1 MPSKERFCWYC
12 GESLG
17 VIDSRYYD
25 RMDTCGKQECERE
38 LRDALRA
45 EREEA
50 HRKLD
55 ERNGWD
61 DY

>member
-1 MPSKERFCWYC
+1 
-12 GESLG
+12 
-17 VIDSRYYD
+17 
-25 RMDTCGKQECERE
+25 MDTCGKQECERE